1 MDLVRES
8 RRAREATNSR
18 FSRRRRA
25 NDRVVR
31 SPPVG
36 DGAQSTG
43 RRHSVV
49 PSRVGWRS
57 LAIGAFYAVFAIV
70 LHARSRFPVDAR
82 FGQYKSDWFDY
93 QDVARRGAL
102 SHDFWAGSKPPG
114 YPLVIKL
121 LGRDE
126 LVHWSMVTLS
136 IVAWLLLAAAVAA
149 LMRTRGL
156 ALVAAAVILGFSLTG
171 RVQVWNDLAGSE
183 TLSISLLV
191 LALAAALVVV
201 NPRVRAVAWLR
212 TTSWV
217 VLGVA
222 VTWWCFTRDS
232 NIFVVLLAA
241 VVLAGIAI
249 VRRNPT
255 AAMVAVAALVVG
267 TSALVASNVAERW
280 LDPYYNIV
288 LDRILP
294 DPQLSARWRD
304 AGMPDTPELRLHQG
318 QITAAD
324 NGAIL
329 TDPALAPFRA
339 WVERDGRRTYLEALA
354 TRPGLSIRQPLQDFD
369 ELFTGSV
376 AVYGVIGGPS
386 YAGSPLDPLTNVLF
400 DPGTVV
406 FVVWLLVVG
415 AATIWLLGWRR
426 RNPHRAAIFL
436 AAAVVV
442 LGFLHAWFV
451 FIGDAHN
458 IGRHAITASV
468 QARLGGWVLLLLA
481 LDELIGARREPVAVT
496 T

>member
-1 MDLVRES
+1 
-8 RRAREATNSR
+8 
-18 FSRRRRA
+18 
-25 NDRVVR
+25 
-31 SPPVG
+31 VG
-36 DGAQSTG
+36 DAAQSTE
-43 RRHSVV
+43 RKPSLVR
-49 PSRVGWRS
+49 SRVGWSS
-57 LAIGAFYAVFAIV
+57 LAIGAAYAVFTIV
-70 LHARSRFPVDAR
+70 LHARSGFPVNAT

-93 QDVARRGAL
+93 QDIARAGAF
-102 SHDFWAGSKPPG
+102 SHGFWAGSKPPG

-136 IVAWLLLAAAVAA
+136 IVAWLALAAAVAA
-149 LMRTRGL
+149 LVRSRGI
-156 ALVAAAVILGFSLTG
+156 AFVAAAVVLGFSLTE

-191 LALAAALVVV
+191 LALAGALAVV
-201 NPRVRAVAWLR
+201 NPRLREMAWLR

-217 VLGVA
+217 VLGAA

-241 VVLAGIAI
+241 IVLAAVAI

-255 AAMVAVAALVVG
+255 AALVAVGAVAVG
-267 TSALVASNVAERW
+267 ISALVASNVADRW

-288 LDRILP
+288 LDRVLP
-294 DPQLSARWRD
+294 DAQLSAAWRD

-339 WVERDGRRTYLEALA
+339 WVEHDGRRTYLEALA
-354 TRPGLSIRQPLQDFD
+354 TRPGLSIRQPLEDFD

-376 AVYGVIGGPS
+376 AAYGVIGGPS
-386 YAGSPLDPLTNVLF
+386 YAGSPLDPVTNVLF

-406 FVVWLLVVG
+406 FVVWLLVVV
-415 AATIWLLGWRR
+415 AAAIWLLGWRR
-426 RNPHRAAIFL
+426 RNPNRAAIWL
-436 AAAVVV
+436 ATAVLV
-442 LGFLHAWFV
+442 LGFLHSWFV
-451 FIGDAHN
+451 FLGDAHN

-468 QARLGGWVLLLLA
+468 QVRLGGWVLFVLA
-481 LDELIGARREPVAVT
+481 LDELIGARRERLAVT